1 MKRPIITALLCA
13 TLATGAFT
21 ATGCAGTSSASTAS
35 SQASQATSSAMTS
48 APSEMSFSSP
58 SATTVNPSA
67 VAATQLNASDLFT
80 DRDLEQ
86 TADTSNAK
94 SITVESGK
102 DIAISEEGVYVLSG
116 TATDCTITVTADD
129 SAKVQLVL
137 NNVNITNSSAPAIN
151 VTSADKVFV
160 TTAEGSSNS
169 LSVTGAFAANSE
181 SNVDGVIF
189 SKDDLVL
196 NGKGTLT
203 IESSDNGV
211 VGKDDVKVTGGTYK
225 ITAAGHGIQ
234 GKDGVAIANGTF
246 DITATKD
253 AIHSENSDDLSLGY
267 IYVGNGTFNLKAESD
282 GLGGTSIVQVDGGT
296 FTIDAA
302 EAIEATT
309 AWINGGKLDIN
320 ASDDGIN
327 TTTKSDVYKVL
338 LEINGGEVNVTMA
351 SGDTDALDSNGDL
364 SINGGTLNITAQS
377 AFDFDGQGTLSGGTV
392 TVNGEQITE
401 LTNSMMGPG
410 GGGMGGGRGGSMG
423 GQRA

>member
-21 ATGCAGTSSASTAS
+21 ATGCAGTSSTSAAS
-35 SQASQATSSAMTS
+35 SQASQAVSSAMS
-48 APSEMSFSSP
+48 GAPSGMSFSSS

-116 TATDCTITVTADD
+116 TATDCTITVTADNN
-129 SAKVQLVL
+129 AKVQLVL
-137 NNVNITNSSAPAIN
+137 DNVNITNSSAPAIN

-203 IESSDNGV
+203 IESSDNGI

-234 GKDGVAIANGTF
+234 GKDGVAIADGAF

-267 IYVGNGTFNLKAESD
+267 IYVGDGSFNLKAESD

-309 AWINGGKLDIN
+309 VWINGGKLDIS

-338 LEINGGEVNVTMA
+338 LEINGGEVNITMA

-364 SINGGTLNITAQS
+364 SINGGTVNITAQS